1 MIKYTTISTDEELI
15 NLRKNWFNK
24 NIHVIAMDFE
34 GEYNLHAYGCKLCLI
49 QVFDRF
55 DFYIIDPFELSK
67 IELKKTLEDENL
79 VKIFYGA
86 GSDINLVYKQYG
98 IKMNSVWDL
107 KTFVDTLEYEKKEF
121 YDIINDV
128 LGIKIENK
136 KKFQMHNWIK
146 RPIDKDAIQY
156 ALTDVQYLFLLK
168 EKLLNMVIRE
178 GKTETLIK
186 RLIKSRIDYDKE
198 SIPTIFKSK
207 EFKILTPEERELAK
221 KIYNIRECYA
231 KQINCP
237 PNLLLDK
244 VNLINVTKNIDSIE
258 RIKPNKKIN
267 EELWSRFKSEILQL
281 KK

>member
-1 MIKYTTISTDEELI
+1 MIKYTTISTDDELI

-24 NIHVIAMDFE
+24 NIHVLAMDFE
-34 GEYNLHAYGCKLCLI
+34 GDYNLHAYGCKLCLI
-49 QVFDRF
+49 QVFDES
-55 DFYIIDPFELSK
+55 DFYIIDPFGLSK
-67 IELKKTLEDENL
+67 KELEMTLENKNL

-86 GSDINLVYKQYG
+86 ESDISLVYRQYG

-107 KTFVDTLEYEKKEF
+107 KTFVDVLEYEKKGLD
-121 YDIINDV
+121 DIINDV
-128 LGIKIENK
+128 LGIKIEHK

-156 ALTDVQYLFLLK
+156 ALTDVQYLFRLK

>member
-49 QVFDRF
+49 QVFDGF

-67 IELKKTLEDENL
+67 IELKKTLEDKNL
-79 VKIFYGA
+79 IKIFYDA

-107 KTFVDTLEYEKKEF
+107 KTFVDTLEYEKKGF

>member
-1 MIKYTTISTDEELI
+1 MIKYTTISTDDELI

-34 GEYNLHAYGCKLCLI
+34 GEYNLRAYGCKLCLI
-49 QVFDRF
+49 QVFDGF

-67 IELKKTLEDENL
+67 IELKKTLEDKNL

-107 KTFVDTLEYEKKEF
+107 KTFVDVLEYEKKGLD
-121 YDIINDV
+121 DIINDV
-128 LGIKIENK
+128 LGIKIEHK

>member
-49 QVFDRF
+49 QVFDGF

-67 IELKKTLEDENL
+67 IELKKTLEDKNL

-86 GSDINLVYKQYG
+86 ESDISLVYRQYG

-107 KTFVDTLEYEKKEF
+107 KTFVDVLEYEKKGLD
-121 YDIINDV
+121 DIINDV
-128 LGIKIENK
+128 LGIKIEHK

>member
-1 MIKYTTISTDEELI
+1 MIKYTTISTDDELI

-34 GEYNLHAYGCKLCLI
+34 GEYNLRAYGCKLCLI
-49 QVFDRF
+49 QVFDGF

-67 IELKKTLEDENL
+67 IELKKTLEDKNL

-107 KTFVDTLEYEKKEF
+107 KTFVDVLEYEKKGLD
-121 YDIINDV
+121 DIINDV
-128 LGIKIENK
+128 LGIKIEHK

-231 KQINCP
+231 KQRVIIKSCG
-237 PNLLLDK
+237 LA
-244 VNLINVTKNIDSIE
+244 NIA
-258 RIKPNKKIN
+258 
-267 EELWSRFKSEILQL
+267 
-281 KK
+281 